1 MILLY
6 LIGCFLVSL
15 SGVVGHG
22 SNLITDYE
30 RSAIIEA
37 THMVDGYYSW
47 MTTHGKC
54 SCLNYQQR
62 KVMPLQPTENV
73 HVLTINRER

>member
-1 MILLY
+1 
-6 LIGCFLVSL
+6 
-15 SGVVGHG
+15 VVGHG

-47 MTTHGKC
+47 MTTEFEL
-54 SCLNYQQR
+54 SSNITFYNI
-62 KVMPLQPTENV
+62 VENGV
-73 HVLTINRER
+73 KHHQTILHYFRIL